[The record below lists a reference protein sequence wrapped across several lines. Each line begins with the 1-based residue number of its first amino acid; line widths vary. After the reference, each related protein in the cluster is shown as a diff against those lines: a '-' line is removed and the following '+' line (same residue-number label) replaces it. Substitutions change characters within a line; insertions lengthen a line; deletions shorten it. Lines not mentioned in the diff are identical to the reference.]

1 MTQIHLSSG
10 GFSSGGDTAT
20 TTTTTITITTSNP
33 VGSGAGNVPR
43 TTTNTLSSGG
53 GNPSQINNPGAP
65 GVDNVPQSIIL
76 FRPAWADT
84 PQVVNNP
91 LAPVVGARWRVALPD
106 NFAPFQLPP
115 DDDELTAPEIPT
127 HDPDFLGEEEDEDI
141 LFGQALEDF
150 AGGLGELGW
159 EWEVRE
165 EDGPARPFSPGYYE
179 RLEAE
184 LDEIIGWQTDQP
196 AEGSDSDREYVP
208 HVTEVED
215 IADEARDGDEDA
227 ALEEV

>member
-1 MTQIHLSSG
+1 MTQIHLSCG
-10 GFSSGGDTAT
+10 GLSSGGDTAT
-20 TTTTTITITTSNP
+20 TTITITTSNSA
-33 VGSGAGNVPR
+33 GSGAGNVPQ
-43 TTTNTLSSGG
+43 TTTNPLSSGG
-53 GNPSQINNPGAP
+53 GNPSQINNSGAS

-76 FRPAWADT
+76 FRPAWAVT
-84 PQVVNNP
+84 PKVVNNP
-91 LAPVVGARWRVALPD
+91 LGPVVGARWRVARPD
-106 NFAPFQLPP
+106 SFDPLQLPP
-115 DDDELTAPEIPT
+115 DDDEITAPEIPT
-127 HDPDFLGEEEDEDI
+127 HDPDFLGEGEEEDEDI
-141 LFGQALEDF
+141 LFGQALGDF
-150 AGGLGELGW
+150 AGGLDELGW

-196 AEGSDSDREYVP
+196 AEGSDSDREDVP

-227 ALEEV
+227 ALEEA